1 MRARFSYIMIIAVG
15 LLFATSFTAFAADQK
30 EKKEKKQKKEK
41 VEYIVLEFTD
51 GRSPSV
57 VKFPKAPADVY
68 LELKNGKL
76 NLMDRFAEDFEVS
89 NQAARRLTKEFD
101 RKIGFVYVQKSGKE
115 ANMSEEL
122 YQQLVEKNEKDN
134 EYLRKI
140 AY

>member
-1 MRARFSYIMIIAVG
+1 MRARFSYIMFIAVG

-30 EKKEKKQKKEK
+30 AKKEKKQKQEM
-41 VEYIVLEFTD
+41 IVLHFTD

-122 YQQLVEKNEKDN
+122 YQQLVEENEKHN

>member
-1 MRARFSYIMIIAVG
+1 MKNVVKILALVV
-15 LLFATSFTAFAADQK
+15 LVVTSTAFTAFAADQK

-41 VEYIVLEFTD
+41 QEMIVLHFTD

-76 NLMDRFAEDFEVS
+76 NLSDRFAEDFEVS
-89 NQAARRLTKEFD
+89 NQASHRLTKEFD
-101 RKIGFVYVQKSGKE
+101 RKKGFVYIQKSGKE

-122 YQQLVEKNEKDN
+122 YQQLVEENEKHN

>member
-1 MRARFSYIMIIAVG
+1 MRVKFNYIMLVAVG
-15 LLFATSFTAFAADQK
+15 LIFATSFTAFAADQK
-30 EKKEKKQKKEK
+30 AKKEKKQKQEM
-41 VEYIVLEFTD
+41 IVLHFTD

-89 NQAARRLTKEFD
+89 NQAARRLTKVFD
-101 RKIGFVYVQKSGKE
+101 KKIGFVYVQKSGKE

-122 YQQLVEKNEKDN
+122 YQQLVEYNEKQN
-134 EYLRKI
+134 EYLRKV
-140 AY
+140 AF

>member
-1 MRARFSYIMIIAVG
+1 MRARFNYIMLIAVS
-15 LLFATSFTAFAADQK
+15 LLFATSITAFAADQK
-30 EKKEKKQKKEK
+30 AKKEKKQKQEM
-41 VEYIVLEFTD
+41 IVLHFTD

-76 NLMDRFAEDFEVS
+76 NLTDRFAEDFEVS

-122 YQQLVEKNEKDN
+122 YQQLVEYNEKQN
-134 EYLRKI
+134 EYLRKV
-140 AY
+140 AF

>member
-41 VEYIVLEFTD
+41 VEYIVLQFTD

-57 VKFPKAPADVY
+57 VKFPKAPSDVY

-89 NQAARRLTKEFD
+89 NQAAHRLTKEFD

-122 YQQLVEKNEKDN
+122 YQQLVEENEKHN